1 MNIGIVGLGLIGGSI
16 AKAICRNTSHT
27 VMGVDIDNTIVQ
39 KARLLEAIDLELN
52 EDRVKIC
59 DILIIALYPKDIVKW
74 VTDNADNFKTGCI
87 VMDCGGVKSYIC
99 NELMPLAQQKS
110 FCFIGA
116 HPMAG
121 LEKSGFDNARGS
133 MFENASIILTPP
145 KGIDIEKLCE
155 LKKFWGSIGFT
166 NVEITSP
173 EEHDRRIAFTSQLAH
188 VVSSAYV
195 KSSTAL
201 TQHGF
206 SAGSYKDMTR
216 VARLNE
222 KMWAE
227 LFLENRDFLSS
238 EIETIIDNLIQYKK
252 AIDDDDFDALKQ
264 LLKEGRECKEEADKG
279 DIK

>member
-59 DILIIALYPKDIVKW
+59 DILIIALYPKDIVRW

-87 VMDCGGVKSYIC
+87 VMDCGGVKRYIC
-99 NELMPLAQQKS
+99 NELMPLAQQKG